1 MHKKM
6 TRTQRDK
13 LWEWIKRMEEEKGF
27 TLKESIEMFN
37 SFDANF
43 QHKIIRNYWYQ
54 NETDRE
60 GNVLTINRP
69 LLPKKRGDQ

>member
-43 QHKIIRNYWYQ
+43 QHKIIRNYWW
-54 NETDRE
+54 NSVT
-60 GNVLTINRP
+60 
-69 LLPKKRGDQ
+69 KR